1 MKKTNW
7 GLFAKF
13 VFEDTKTCGHWAEDF
28 RFSISQFDVK
38 LTCCVRKTFH
48 QEVASFDLFQTSNR
62 IPRFISNLCE
72 RPTWISHG
80 VVHFWSVLQPIRQIF
95 EHLYENRLFYLP
107 TKESEQKTKKKKKE
121 ERIGEYK
128 KQATSLKRWPSLLK
142 KSRVRDR
149 ELIPF
154 INISPL
160 RLCS

>member
-107 TKESEQKTKKKKKE
+107 TKESEQKTKKKKGGTNRWIQKTSHFAE
-121 ERIGEYK
+121 TMTISSQKVARTWQRID
-128 KQATSLKRWPSLLK
+128 T
-142 KSRVRDR
+142 
-149 ELIPF
+149 F
-154 INISPL
+154 H
-160 RLCS
+160 